1 MGKEIRGVGVVLGLV
16 LSMGLTSLW
25 VQAQEQGQGVVPEA
39 AEDAKPEPR
48 PAQPSGQEAV
58 EAVRRWRRWRRW
70 NHLNKRRNPPGHAE
84 RPTTLTLA
92 LAEQFLEAAKAE
104 AIKQGWAM
112 SFAVVDATGRQVALI
127 RMDGARWMTTRV
139 AQAKAFTAATFRRP
153 SAAVEELAEQRPD
166 LFQSLTQ
173 LIDEPMLLAGGG
185 LPIIVEGRLLGG
197 VGASGGTEAEDIDCA
212 QAGLDAI
219 GAEPVL

>member
-1 MGKEIRGVGVVLGLV
+1 MGKVDARKVGVVLGLM
-16 LSMGLTSLW
+16 LSMGLTTIW
-25 VQAQEQGQGVVPEA
+25 VQAQEQIPGAAAAEAIELASGQAAAEA
-39 AEDAKPEPR
+39 AEQTGQAEQEQ
-48 PAQPSGQEAV
+48 QPS
-58 EAVRRWRRWRRW
+58 
-70 NHLNKRRNPPGHAE
+70 
-84 RPTTLTLA
+84 TLTLA
-92 LAEQFLEAAKAE
+92 LAEQFLDAAKAE

-112 SFAVVDATGRQVALI
+112 SFAVVDVSGRQVALI

-185 LPIIVEGRLLGG
+185 LPLIIEGRLLGG

-212 QAGLDAI
+212 QVGLDAI
-219 GAEPVL
+219 GAE

>member
-1 MGKEIRGVGVVLGLV
+1 MGKEIRGVGVALGLV
-16 LSMGLTSLW
+16 LSMGLTALW
-25 VQAQEQGQGVVPEA
+25 VQAQEQGQRVVPEA
-39 AEDAKPEPR
+39 AEDAKPEPS

-58 EAVRRWRRWRRW
+58 EAVESSEQTA
-70 NHLNKRRNPPGHAE
+70 KPAGHAE

-92 LAEQFLEAAKAE
+92 LAEQFLEAAKTE
-104 AIKQGWAM
+104 AIRQGWSM

-219 GAEPVL
+219 GAESVL

>member
-1 MGKEIRGVGVVLGLV
+1 MGKVDARRVGVVLGLV
-16 LSMGLTSLW
+16 LSMGLTTIW
-25 VQAQEQGQGVVPEA
+25 VQAQEQKPGDATAAAEAVELASGQEVAEA
-39 AEDAKPEPR
+39 AEQAEQ
-48 PAQPSGQEAV
+48 QP
-58 EAVRRWRRWRRW
+58 
-70 NHLNKRRNPPGHAE
+70 P
-84 RPTTLTLA
+84 TLTLA

-185 LPIIVEGRLLGG
+185 LPIIIEGRLLGG

-212 QAGLDAI
+212 QAGLDVI
-219 GAEPVL
+219 GAE

>member
-1 MGKEIRGVGVVLGLV
+1 MGRVDARRVGVVLGLM
-16 LSMGLTSLW
+16 LSMGLTTIW
-25 VQAQEQGQGVVPEA
+25 VQAQEQQPGDATAA
-39 AEDAKPEPR
+39 AEAVEL
-48 PAQPSGQEAV
+48 ASGQEAA
-58 EAVRRWRRWRRW
+58 EAAEQAEQQ
-70 NHLNKRRNPPGHAE
+70 PP
-84 RPTTLTLA
+84 TLTLA

-139 AQAKAFTAATFRRP
+139 AQAKAFTAATFRRS

-185 LPIIVEGRLLGG
+185 LPIIIEGRLLGG

-212 QAGLDAI
+212 QAGLDVI
-219 GAEPVL
+219 GAE

>member
-1 MGKEIRGVGVVLGLV
+1 MGKVDARRVGVVLGLM
-16 LSMGLTSLW
+16 LSMGLTTIW
-25 VQAQEQGQGVVPEA
+25 VQAQEQKPGDATAA
-39 AEDAKPEPR
+39 AEAVEL
-48 PAQPSGQEAV
+48 ASGQEAA
-58 EAVRRWRRWRRW
+58 EAAEQAEQQ
-70 NHLNKRRNPPGHAE
+70 PP
-84 RPTTLTLA
+84 TLTLA

-185 LPIIVEGRLLGG
+185 LPIIIEGRLLGG

-212 QAGLDAI
+212 QAGLDVI
-219 GAEPVL
+219 GAE

>member
-1 MGKEIRGVGVVLGLV
+1 MGKVDARRVGVVLGLM
-16 LSMGLTSLW
+16 LSMGLTTIW
-25 VQAQEQGQGVVPEA
+25 VQAQEQKPGDATA
-39 AEDAKPEPR
+39 A
-48 PAQPSGQEAV
+48 EAV
-58 EAVRRWRRWRRW
+58 EVAESAEQTGQAEQAEQQ
-70 NHLNKRRNPPGHAE
+70 PP
-84 RPTTLTLA
+84 TLTLA

-112 SFAVVDATGRQVALI
+112 SFAVVDVSGRQVALI
-127 RMDGARWMTTRV
+127 RMDGARWMTTQV

-153 SAAVEELAEQRPD
+153 SAAVEEFAEQRPD

-185 LPIIVEGRLLGG
+185 LPIIIEGTLLGG

-212 QAGLDAI
+212 QVGLDAI
-219 GAEPVL
+219 GAE

>member
-1 MGKEIRGVGVVLGLV
+1 MGKVVARRVGVVLGLM
-16 LSMGLTSLW
+16 LIMGLMAIW
-25 VQAQEQGQGVVPEA
+25 VQAQEQIPGDATAVADTVDL
-39 AEDAKPEPR
+39 AEVAK
-48 PAQPSGQEAV
+48 QTGQEERAGQ
-58 EAVRRWRRWRRW
+58 EQ
-70 NHLNKRRNPPGHAE
+70 PP
-84 RPTTLTLA
+84 PTLTLA
-92 LAEQFLEAAKAE
+92 LAEQFLAAAKAE
-104 AIKQGWAM
+104 ALKQGWTM

-185 LPIIVEGRLLGG
+185 LPIILEGTLIGG

-212 QAGLDAI
+212 QVGLDAI
-219 GAEPVL
+219 GAE

>member
-39 AEDAKPEPR
+39 AEDAKPEPS

-58 EAVRRWRRWRRW
+58 EAVEPSEQTA
-70 NHLNKRRNPPGHAE
+70 KPAGHAE

>member
-1 MGKEIRGVGVVLGLV
+1 MGRVYARRVGVVLGLM
-16 LSMGLTSLW
+16 LSMGLTTIW
-25 VQAQEQGQGVVPEA
+25 VQAQEQKPGDATAA
-39 AEDAKPEPR
+39 AEAVEL
-48 PAQPSGQEAV
+48 ASGQEAA
-58 EAVRRWRRWRRW
+58 EAAEQAEQQ
-70 NHLNKRRNPPGHAE
+70 PP
-84 RPTTLTLA
+84 TLTLA

-185 LPIIVEGRLLGG
+185 LPIIIEGRLLGG

-212 QAGLDAI
+212 QAGLDVI
-219 GAEPVL
+219 GAE

>member
-1 MGKEIRGVGVVLGLV
+1 MRKEIGGRGGGVAFVVLGLV
-16 LSMGLTSLW
+16 LSMGLTALW
-25 VQAQEQGQGVVPEA
+25 VQAQEQGQGGAPAA
-39 AEDAKPEPR
+39 AEAVEL
-48 PAQPSGQEAV
+48 ASGQEAA
-58 EAVRRWRRWRRW
+58 EATEQTEQAEQAEQQ
-70 NHLNKRRNPPGHAE
+70 PP
-84 RPTTLTLA
+84 TLTLA

-104 AIKQGWAM
+104 AIKQGWTM
-112 SFAVVDATGRQVALI
+112 SFAVVDTAGRQVALI

-166 LFQSLTQ
+166 LFQSLIQ

-185 LPIIVEGRLLGG
+185 LPIIIDGRLLGG

-212 QAGLDAI
+212 QVGLDAI
-219 GAEPVL
+219 GAE

>member
-1 MGKEIRGVGVVLGLV
+1 MGKVDARKVGVVLGLM
-16 LSMGLTSLW
+16 LSMGLTTIW
-25 VQAQEQGQGVVPEA
+25 VQAQEQIPGDAAAAEAIELASGQAAAEA
-39 AEDAKPEPR
+39 AEQTGQAEQEQ
-48 PAQPSGQEAV
+48 QPS
-58 EAVRRWRRWRRW
+58 
-70 NHLNKRRNPPGHAE
+70 
-84 RPTTLTLA
+84 TLTLA
-92 LAEQFLEAAKAE
+92 LAERFLDAAKAE

-112 SFAVVDATGRQVALI
+112 SFAVVDVSGRQVALI

-185 LPIIVEGRLLGG
+185 LPLIIEGRLLGG

-212 QAGLDAI
+212 QVGLDAI
-219 GAEPVL
+219 GAE

>member
-1 MGKEIRGVGVVLGLV
+1 MGKVDARRVGVVLGLM
-16 LSMGLTSLW
+16 LSMGLTTIW
-25 VQAQEQGQGVVPEA
+25 VQAQEQTPADAPAA
-39 AEDAKPEPR
+39 AEAVEL
-48 PAQPSGQEAV
+48 ASGQEAA
-58 EAVRRWRRWRRW
+58 EAAEQA
-70 NHLNKRRNPPGHAE
+70 GQAE
-84 RPTTLTLA
+84 RAGQQLPTLTLA

-219 GAEPVL
+219 GAE

>member
-1 MGKEIRGVGVVLGLV
+1 MGKVDARRVGVVLGLM
-16 LSMGLTSLW
+16 LSMGLTTIW
-25 VQAQEQGQGVVPEA
+25 VQAQEQQPGDATAA
-39 AEDAKPEPR
+39 AEAVEL
-48 PAQPSGQEAV
+48 ASGQEAA
-58 EAVRRWRRWRRW
+58 EAAEQTGQAEQAEQQ
-70 NHLNKRRNPPGHAE
+70 PP
-84 RPTTLTLA
+84 TLTLA

-185 LPIIVEGRLLGG
+185 LPIIIEGRLLGG

-219 GAEPVL
+219 GAE

>member
-1 MGKEIRGVGVVLGLV
+1 MRKEIGGRGGSVAFVVLGLV
-16 LSMGLTSLW
+16 LSMGLTALW
-25 VQAQEQGQGVVPEA
+25 VQAQEQGQGGAPAA
-39 AEDAKPEPR
+39 AEAGEL
-48 PAQPSGQEAV
+48 ASGQEAA
-58 EAVRRWRRWRRW
+58 EAAEQTGQAEQAEQQ
-70 NHLNKRRNPPGHAE
+70 PP
-84 RPTTLTLA
+84 TLTLA

-104 AIKQGWAM
+104 AIKQDWTM
-112 SFAVVDATGRQVALI
+112 SFAVVDTAGRQVALI

-166 LFQSLTQ
+166 LFQSLIQ

-185 LPIIVEGRLLGG
+185 LPIIIDGRLLGG

-212 QAGLDAI
+212 QVGLDAI
-219 GAEPVL
+219 GAE

>member
-1 MGKEIRGVGVVLGLV
+1 MGKEIRGVGVALGLV
-16 LSMGLTSLW
+16 LSMGLTALW
-25 VQAQEQGQGVVPEA
+25 VQAQEQGQRVVPEA
-39 AEDAKPEPR
+39 AEDAKPEPS

-58 EAVRRWRRWRRW
+58 EAVEAVESSEQTA
-70 NHLNKRRNPPGHAE
+70 KPAGHAE

-185 LPIIVEGRLLGG
+185 LPIIVEGKLLGG

>member
-1 MGKEIRGVGVVLGLV
+1 MGKVDARRVGVVLGLM
-16 LSMGLTSLW
+16 LSMGLTTIW
-25 VQAQEQGQGVVPEA
+25 VQAQEQIPGDATAAAEAVEPPAGQEA
-39 AEDAKPEPR
+39 AEA
-48 PAQPSGQEAV
+48 
-58 EAVRRWRRWRRW
+58 
-70 NHLNKRRNPPGHAE
+70 AE
-84 RPTTLTLA
+84 QAEQQLPTLTLA

-185 LPIIVEGRLLGG
+185 LPIIVEGTLLGG

-212 QAGLDAI
+212 QAGLDVI
-219 GAEPVL
+219 GAE

>member
-58 EAVRRWRRWRRW
+58 EAVEAVESSEQTA
-70 NHLNKRRNPPGHAE
+70 KPAGHAE

>member
-1 MGKEIRGVGVVLGLV
+1 MGKVDARRVGVVLGLM
-16 LSMGLTSLW
+16 LSMGLTTIW
-25 VQAQEQGQGVVPEA
+25 VQAQEQKPGDATAAAEAVEVAEA
-39 AEDAKPEPR
+39 AEQTGQAEQ
-48 PAQPSGQEAV
+48 AEQQP
-58 EAVRRWRRWRRW
+58 
-70 NHLNKRRNPPGHAE
+70 P
-84 RPTTLTLA
+84 TLTLA

-112 SFAVVDATGRQVALI
+112 SFAVVDVSGRQVALI
-127 RMDGARWMTTRV
+127 RMDGARWMTTQV

-153 SAAVEELAEQRPD
+153 SAAVEEFAEQRPD

-185 LPIIVEGRLLGG
+185 LPIIIDGTLLGG

-212 QAGLDAI
+212 QVGLDAI
-219 GAEPVL
+219 GAE

>member
-1 MGKEIRGVGVVLGLV
+1 MGRVDARRVGVVLGLM
-16 LSMGLTSLW
+16 LSMGLTTIW
-25 VQAQEQGQGVVPEA
+25 VQAQEQQPGDATAA
-39 AEDAKPEPR
+39 AEAVELV
-48 PAQPSGQEAV
+48 SGQEAA
-58 EAVRRWRRWRRW
+58 EAAEQAEQQ
-70 NHLNKRRNPPGHAE
+70 PP
-84 RPTTLTLA
+84 TLTLA

-185 LPIIVEGRLLGG
+185 LPIIIEGTLLGG

-212 QAGLDAI
+212 QAGLDVI
-219 GAEPVL
+219 GAE